1 MIPEDKV
8 KTMARANRQL
18 KILDIISKHDVD
30 TQEELVDY
38 LRSEGFA
45 VTQATVS
52 RDIKEMGIIKTL
64 SSDGRH
70 YKYAAQQSKEATAA
84 DKFLSMFKNTVISIK
99 SSGNLIVL
107 KTEAGSAGPAAELI
121 DKLSYDEVL
130 GVIAGDNTI
139 FVAVDGLD
147 HVDTIRRRLEDLLEA
162 NRLFN

>member
-70 YKYAAQQSKEATAA
+70 YKYAAQQTKEATAA
-84 DKFLSMFKNTVISIK
+84 DKFLSMFKNTVISIR

>member
-70 YKYAAQQSKEATAA
+70 YKYAAQQTKEASAA

>member
-70 YKYAAQQSKEATAA
+70 YKYAAQQTKEATAA

-99 SSGNLIVL
+99 SSGSLIVL

>member
-1 MIPEDKV
+1 
-8 KTMARANRQL
+8 MARANRQL

-38 LRSEGFA
+38 LRSEGFN

-52 RDIKEMGIIKTL
+52 RDIKDMGIIKTL
-64 SSDGRH
+64 SADGRH
-70 YKYAAQQSKEATAA
+70 YKYTAQQTRETSAA
-84 DKFLSMFKNTVISIK
+84 DKYLNMFKNTVISIK
-99 SSGNLIVL
+99 STGNLIVL
-107 KTEAGSAGPAAELI
+107 RTEVGSAGPAAELI

-139 FVAVDGLD
+139 FVAVDGIE

-162 NRLFN
+162 NRIFN

>member
-1 MIPEDKV
+1 
-8 KTMARANRQL
+8 MARANRQL

-70 YKYAAQQSKEATAA
+70 YKYAAQQTKEATAA

-107 KTEAGSAGPAAELI
+107 KTEAGSAGPALPVSVLRTMRLPVLFMETTVFLNI
-121 DKLSYDEVL
+121 LKNLSAALASLVCC
-130 GVIAGDNTI
+130 
-139 FVAVDGLD
+139 AVYL
-147 HVDTIRRRLEDLLEA
+147 
-162 NRLFN
+162 

>member
-1 MIPEDKV
+1 
-8 KTMARANRQL
+8 MARANRQL

-70 YKYAAQQSKEATAA
+70 YKYADQQTKEATAA
-84 DKFLSMFKNTVISIK
+84 DKFLCIFKNTVISIK
-99 SSGNLIVL
+99 SSGYLIVL

>member
-1 MIPEDKV
+1 MNS
-8 KTMARANRQL
+8 MARANRQL

-38 LRSEGFA
+38 LRSEGFS

-70 YKYAAQQSKEATAA
+70 YKYTAQQTKEACAA
-84 DKFLSMFKNTVISIK
+84 DKFLSMFKNTVVSIK
-99 SSGNLIVL
+99 STGNLIVL
-107 KTEAGSAGPAAELI
+107 KTETGSAGPAAELI

-139 FVAVDGLD
+139 FVALD
-147 HVDTIRRRLEDLLEA
+147 SLEHVEMIRRRLEDLLEA
-162 NRLFN
+162 NRIY

>member
-1 MIPEDKV
+1 
-8 KTMARANRQL
+8 MARANRQL

-70 YKYAAQQSKEATAA
+70 YKYAAQQTKEATAA

-121 DKLSYDEVL
+121 DKLAYDEGL

>member
-70 YKYAAQQSKEATAA
+70 YKYAAQQTKEATAA

-147 HVDTIRRRLEDLLEA
+147 HVDTIRSRLEDLLEA

>member
-70 YKYAAQQSKEATAA
+70 YKYAAQQTKEATAA

-121 DKLSYDEVL
+121 DKLPYDEVL

>member
-70 YKYAAQQSKEATAA
+70 YKYAAQQTKEATAA

-107 KTEAGSAGPAAELI
+107 KTEAGSEGPAAELI